1 MGDGAPKDDSDERQP
16 AGASGGSASAEAHEP
31 DSLPPLI
38 EESAEPVESLLGDM
52 PPEEFRR
59 FGHQVVDWIAD
70 YFEQPERY
78 RVAPDV
84 RPGALVERL
93 PKSAPDSGEPMERI
107 LADFETEIL
116 PHVTHWNHPGFM
128 GYFATTGSGPGV
140 LAETLTAGLNMI
152 GLLWETSPA
161 LTELEQVTLRWL
173 ALWLGLPPDWFG
185 MTLGG
190 ASTATVHAVIAARE
204 EAYRADRAK
213 GRPAD
218 PNRMTLYASEHAHS
232 SVEKAMLVLGLGR
245 ENCRK
250 IAVDGEFRML
260 PDALEAAIERDRD
273 GGLRPF
279 CVVATVGTTSTSS
292 VDPVPRI
299 ADVCSRRSL
308 WLHVDAAYAG
318 AAAAVPE
325 MRPILDGCD
334 RADSFLVNPHK
345 WLFTPMELT
354 AFYTRRPEALRR
366 AMSLT
371 PEYLRGRDDPRAVNF
386 MEYSLP
392 LGRRFRA
399 LKLWFVMRY
408 FGRDG
413 VVANL
418 REHIRLAQLFAG
430 WVDEHPDFERV
441 APTPFSLVCFRYRP
455 PEVDASQ
462 VDGLN
467 QRLLEAINAG
477 GEFFLSH
484 TKLEGRLVLRVA
496 IGNLRTTEAHVA
508 RLWRLIL
515 EQTAKIASSQRG

>member
-1 MGDGAPKDDSDERQP
+1 MAGLPKDHSDGQAAGNAGRPISAATDS
-16 AGASGGSASAEAHEP
+16 P
-31 DSLPPLI
+31 DSSSLHPLTG
-38 EESAEPVESLLGDM
+38 ESGEPVKSLLGDM

-59 FGHQVVDWIAD
+59 FGHQVVDWMAD
-70 YFEQPERY
+70 YFQQPERY
-78 RVAPDV
+78 PVLPEV
-84 RPGALVERL
+84 KPGALVDRL
-93 PKSAPDSGEPMERI
+93 PKSAPDSGESMERI

-161 LTELEQVTLRWL
+161 LAELEQVTLRWL
-173 ALWLGLPPDWFG
+173 AQWLGLPPDWFG

-190 ASTATVHAVIAARE
+190 ASTATLHAVIAARE
-204 EAYRADRAK
+204 EACRIDRAK
-213 GRPAD
+213 GEPAD
-218 PNRMTLYASEHAHS
+218 PSRMTLYASEQAHS
-232 SVEKAMLVLGLGR
+232 SVEKTMLVLGLGR

-250 IAVDGEFRML
+250 IPVDDEFRMA
-260 PDALEAAIERDRD
+260 PDALEAAIERDQD
-273 GGLRPF
+273 AGLRPF
-279 CVVATVGTTSTSS
+279 CVVATVGTTSTAS

-299 ADVCSRRSL
+299 ADISSGRSL

-325 MRPILDGCD
+325 KRHILDGCD

-345 WLFTPMELT
+345 WLFTPMDLT
-354 AFYTRRPEALRR
+354 AFYTRRPEALRQ
-366 AMSLT
+366 AMSLV
-371 PEYLRGRDDPRAVNF
+371 PEYLRSREDPRAVNF

-430 WVDEHPDFERV
+430 WVDDSPDFERM
-441 APTPFSLVCFRYRP
+441 APTLFSLVCFRYRP
-455 PEVDASQ
+455 PDVDASQ
-462 VDGLN
+462 LDSLN

-484 TKLEGRLVLRVA
+484 TKLKDQLVLRLA
-496 IGNLRTTEAHVA
+496 IGNLRTTEAHVEG
-508 RLWRLIL
+508 LWDVLVEKSRQLSL
-515 EQTAKIASSQRG
+515 

>member
-1 MGDGAPKDDSDERQP
+1 MAGSPKDDSDGRQP
-16 AGASGGSASAEAHEP
+16 AGAPGGSASFKTDEL
-31 DSLPPLI
+31 DSLHPLTG
-38 EESAEPVESLLGDM
+38 ESAEPAESLLGDM
-52 PPEEFRR
+52 HPEEFRR

-70 YFEQPERY
+70 YLQQPERY
-78 RVAPDV
+78 SVLPDV
-84 RPGALVERL
+84 KPGALVDRL

-128 GYFATTGSGPGV
+128 GYFATTGSGPGI

-152 GLLWETSPA
+152 GLLWKTSPA

-173 ALWLGLPPDWFG
+173 AQWLGLPSDWFG

-190 ASTATVHAVIAARE
+190 ASTATLHAVIAARE
-204 EAYRADRAK
+204 EAHRIDRAK
-213 GRPAD
+213 GEPAD
-218 PNRMTLYASEHAHS
+218 PNRMALYTSEHAHS
-232 SVEKAMLVLGLGR
+232 SVEKTMLVLGLGR

-250 IAVDGEFRML
+250 IPVDDAFRML
-260 PDALEAAIERDRD
+260 PDELEAAIEHDQD
-273 GGLRPF
+273 AGMRPF

-299 ADVCSRRSL
+299 ADISSRHSL

-325 MRPILDGCD
+325 KRHILDGCD

-354 AFYTRRPEALRR
+354 AFYTSRPEALRQ
-366 AMSLT
+366 AMSLV
-371 PEYLRGRDDPRAVNF
+371 PEYLRSQEDPHAVNF

-408 FGRDG
+408 FGREG

-430 WVDEHPDFERV
+430 RVDKHPDFERM

-455 PEVDASQ
+455 PGVDASQ
-462 VDGLN
+462 LDSLN
-467 QRLLEAINAG
+467 QRLLDAINAG

-484 TKLEGRLVLRVA
+484 TRLKDQLVLRVA

-508 RLWRLIL
+508 GLWRLIL
-515 EQTAKIASSQRG
+515 KQTARMASSKIG